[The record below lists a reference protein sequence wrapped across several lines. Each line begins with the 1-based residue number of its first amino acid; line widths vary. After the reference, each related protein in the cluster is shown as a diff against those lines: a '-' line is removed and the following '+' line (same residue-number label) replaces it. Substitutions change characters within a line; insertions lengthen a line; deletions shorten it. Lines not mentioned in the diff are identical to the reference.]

1 MPKKLTSQLRPT
13 VFVSQDYKY
22 ICDTCNS
29 LKGGIKRKTIDWV
42 GIKRGLYPGTMF
54 DSDELQGLR
63 LLAYWDAKKSQD
75 WRLDFHRNEGLEIGF
90 VESGS
95 TEFSTDTKSQK
106 YVSIKREHVAVTKP
120 WQEHAIGSPVLK
132 ACKMYFAIIDFGVR
146 KPNQQWKWPSW
157 ILLSEEDK
165 KDFANYMQ
173 KSDKAVFKSTPEL
186 RSAFSRIGKILASK
200 GRLDISKIALLLNVI
215 VFELLDVFRND
226 STDYSK
232 SSPTENVVRCFLEQ
246 LPNYCNEPWTVD
258 LMAEDCGLKPT
269 RFSYYC
275 RALTNLSPI
284 EFLNN
289 VRLKRAKEMIEDS
302 ECDKNLLEIALDCG
316 FSSNQYF
323 STIFHKKYGKPPSY
337 FFAKRQ

>member
-1 MPKKLTSQLRPT
+1 
-13 VFVSQDYKY
+13 
-22 ICDTCNS
+22 
-29 LKGGIKRKTIDWV
+29 
-42 GIKRGLYPGTMF
+42 
-54 DSDELQGLR
+54 
-63 LLAYWDAKKSQD
+63 
-75 WRLDFHRNEGLEIGF
+75 
-90 VESGS
+90 
-95 TEFSTDTKSQK
+95 
-106 YVSIKREHVAVTKP
+106 
-120 WQEHAIGSPVLK
+120 
-132 ACKMYFAIIDFGVR
+132 
-146 KPNQQWKWPSW
+146 
-157 ILLSEEDK
+157 
-165 KDFANYMQ
+165 
-173 KSDKAVFKSTPEL
+173 
-186 RSAFSRIGKILASK
+186 
-200 GRLDISKIALLLNVI
+200 
-215 VFELLDVFRND
+215 VFRND